1 MSPWFPFVLCFAAA
15 AVLAIIA
22 AALRGMGYDV
32 GGEWGED
39 E

>member
-1 MSPWFPFVLCFAAA
+1 MNPWFPFVLCFAVTAF
-15 AVLAIIA
+15 LAISA

-32 GGEWGED
+32 GADWSED